1 MRSQLFRTLIQS
13 LLAASLP
20 LAGSSGCDTCSD
32 TDLSAF
38 STDTNLRVRLTSA
51 TCQTHCG
58 PEISTCH
65 VIIAG
70 QSPMA
75 IDCNGA
81 PPVMPVESSFALSVL
96 EEDCN
101 QVCDSS
107 NAVSCQVSSQF
118 EPTKGSNARLCYLT
132 RACTRGS
139 LFPIE
144 GRRPAELVLPDCSAQ
159 DDVGAFFAAA
169 AQLESASID
178 AFAILADELRHHGA
192 PESLVASA
200 DRARQDEIRHTRMTA
215 ALAVRFSASAVMPTV
230 ARSQVRSLFAIALE
244 NVVEGCVREA
254 YGAFLASWQAQAATD
269 EAVRG
274 VMARIAPDEVQHAE
288 LAFAVADWIKPQL
301 SEPEL
306 RTLAAARAGAIEE
319 LLSSLADPISESLR
333 TTAGL
338 PPSEVSRSFV
348 LSQARL
354 LA

>member
-20 LAGSSGCDTCSD
+20 LTGSSGCDTCSE

-38 STDTNLRVRLTSA
+38 SADTNLRVRLQFN
-51 TCQTHCG
+51 TCQYYCG
-58 PEISTCH
+58 SGTCH

-81 PPVMPVESSFALSVL
+81 PPVTSVESTFAYPIL

-101 QVCDSS
+101 QVCQTSD
-107 NAVSCQVSSQF
+107 ATSCQVSNQF
-118 EPTKGSNARLCYLT
+118 YPTKGMNARLCYLSKT
-132 RACTRGS
+132 CVSS
-139 LFPIE
+139 LRLTPID